1 MYYFTEYQNGMER
14 YTDELI
20 SDFSNPVFQNGFK
33 QYLSELDVKV
43 ENWDDLFRQIND
55 DKDNLAFVR
64 VNENKDIIGFILFQP
79 IAFKSCFFE
88 ETYGFIREFWVAP
101 KYRNKRHGSELLK
114 ITEDYLCRQGI
125 FSSILTTD
133 TAVNFYLK
141 NGYVKAPGCKAK
153 NEIDVFVK
161 RLKCG

>member
-1 MYYFTEYQNGMER
+1 MYYFTENQNGMER

-33 QYLSELDVKV
+33 QYFSELDVKV

-88 ETYGFIREFWVAP
+88 ETYGLSVSFGWPPNIGIKGTVLNYLRLPKIIYAGRESLVP
-101 KYRNKRHGSELLK
+101 Y
-114 ITEDYLCRQGI
+114 
-125 FSSILTTD
+125 
-133 TAVNFYLK
+133 
-141 NGYVKAPGCKAK
+141 
-153 NEIDVFVK
+153 
-161 RLKCG
+161 